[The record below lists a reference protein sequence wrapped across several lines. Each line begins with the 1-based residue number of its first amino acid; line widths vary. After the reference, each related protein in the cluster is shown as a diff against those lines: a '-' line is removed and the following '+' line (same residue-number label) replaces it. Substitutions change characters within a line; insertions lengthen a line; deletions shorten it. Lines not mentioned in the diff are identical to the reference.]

1 MLTPQPA
8 HEKLRFWVALAVILA
23 GTLSPFLALLG

>member
-8 HEKLRFWVALAVILA
+8 HEKLRFWVALAVILTGCFA
-23 GTLSPFLALLG
+23 PFLALLA